1 MTEVS
6 NPLYGS
12 VRLLVEIP
20 IKEQCKS
27 LQKNLNS
34 FFAEIAVLS
43 ETDIVNATH
52 MARKTLKSYRAFIKL
67 LKGCPDVSS
76 YKEANYL
83 LRDLG
88 KEFSDMRDSHV
99 REMLMTELN
108 RSLQSTLLKELIE
121 KNNIEKEVKENVLL
135 SKPNHFEELSR
146 TIKESG
152 VLNELLDKSEIQK
165 SCIDDGIRAAFQKS
179 ASAYS
184 ECSNLQSE
192 DAFHEWRK
200 RLKDLL
206 NQIKLFRSEEQLL
219 SDERFTNIDELCE
232 EMGMLNDMSMLKEWV
247 EEVGSTRKKISENSG
262 IINFLEKKIKGFQ
275 QRLIT
280 AGEQYYQNPDLTL
293 GDLELMITDE

>member
-1 MTEVS
+1 VTEVS

-12 VRLLVEIP
+12 VHLLDELSL
-20 IKEQCKS
+20 KEQCKS

-52 MARKTLKSYRAFIKL
+52 MARKTLKSYRAFVKL
-67 LKGCPDVSS
+67 MKSCPGVNN

-99 REMLMTELN
+99 REMLMSELN
-108 RSLQSTLLKELIE
+108 RSLQSTLLQQLIE
-121 KNNIEKEVKENVLL
+121 KNNIEKDIKETVLL
-135 SKPNHFEELSR
+135 SAPNHFEALSR
-146 TIKESG
+146 TVNESS
-152 VLNELLDKSEIQK
+152 VLNELFGQSDIHK
-165 SCIDDGIRAAFQKS
+165 SCIKNSIGEAFQKS

-184 ECSNLQSE
+184 DCSNLQTE
-192 DAFHEWRK
+192 EAFHEWRK

-219 SDERFTNIDELCE
+219 SDERFSNIDELCE
-232 EMGMLNDMSMLKEWV
+232 EMGMLNDMSMLKEWI
-247 EEVGSTRKKISENSG
+247 EDVGSAQKNGSETNG
-262 IINFLEKKIKGFQ
+262 ITNFLDEKIKNFQ
-275 QRLIT
+275 QRLVK
-280 AGEQYYQNPDLTL
+280 AGEQFYQNPDTTL
-293 GDLELMITDE
+293 DGLELMISDE

>member
-1 MTEVS
+1 MDD
-6 NPLYGS
+6 L
-12 VRLLVEIP
+12 P

-27 LQKNLNS
+27 LQKNLS
-34 FFAEIAVLS
+34 GFFTEIAVLS

-52 MARKTLKSYRAFIKL
+52 MARKTLKSYRAFVKL
-67 LKGCPDVSS
+67 LKNCPGVSS

-108 RSLQSTLLKELIE
+108 RSLQSSLLKELIE

-135 SKPNHFEELSR
+135 SEPNHFEELSR
-146 TIKESG
+146 TIKESS
-152 VLNELLDKSEIQK
+152 VLNELLDQSEIQK

-192 DAFHEWRK
+192 EAFHEWRK

-232 EMGMLNDMSMLKEWV
+232 EMGMLNDMSMLKEWI
-247 EEVGSTRKKISENSG
+247 EEIGSTRKENSG
-262 IINFLEKKIKGFQ
+262 IISFLEKKIRGFQ
-275 QRLIT
+275 QRLMA
-280 AGEQYYQNPDLTL
+280 AGDQYYQNPDHTL
-293 GDLELMITDE
+293 GDLELMISDE